1 LEIVE
6 PFNNTRVARRETVFD
21 DRFSFLWPAANI
33 MLEGVSSQP
42 HNLRVGLQR
51 VCFATKLCDKSR
63 AADDDA
69 STKLGELETN
79 LTERSHRLMRAI
91 SEA

>member
-1 LEIVE
+1 
-6 PFNNTRVARRETVFD
+6 
-21 DRFSFLWPAANI
+21 
-33 MLEGVSSQP
+33 
-42 HNLRVGLQR
+42 

>member
-1 LEIVE
+1 
-6 PFNNTRVARRETVFD
+6 
-21 DRFSFLWPAANI
+21 

-42 HNLRVGLQR
+42 YNLRVGLRR

-79 LTERSHRLMRAI
+79 LTERCQFDESDQRSVNRSPAGCDTL
-91 SEA
+91 E